1 MASYSFEK
9 NLMNW
14 VVLFHNSVSELLPV
28 LLPDSELNL
37 QEVVRSPSAALVSG
51 IMVQFIISPE
61 TYLLC
66 LIVVSL

>member
-1 MASYSFEK
+1 MESYSFEK

-28 LLPDSELNL
+28 LL
-37 QEVVRSPSAALVSG
+37 RSPSAALVSG